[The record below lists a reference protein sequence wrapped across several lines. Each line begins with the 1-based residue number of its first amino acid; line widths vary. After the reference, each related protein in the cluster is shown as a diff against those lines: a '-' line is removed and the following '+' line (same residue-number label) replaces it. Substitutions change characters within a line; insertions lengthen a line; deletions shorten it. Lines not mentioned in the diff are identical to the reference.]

1 VTDTRGAPLPEISS
15 TESLASRPT
24 PEALFTEGQLSER
37 VRDLAAGLRVGL
49 HVLLHRERHVGVPE
63 PHAQRLPVD
72 LRIAARRGVTVA
84 NVVQV
89 DEREA
94 HALCQRL
101 EPAGDHAGVRRP
113 PVLPAEQRPVILM
126 VRPVFLAFG
135 VKAAALRAPVTAAL
149 APGVRP

>member
-1 VTDTRGAPLPEISS
+1 
-15 TESLASRPT
+15 
-24 PEALFTEGQLSER
+24 
-37 VRDLAAGLRVGL
+37 
-49 HVLLHRERHVGVPE
+49 
-63 PHAQRLPVD
+63 
-72 LRIAARRGVTVA
+72 VA

-89 DEREA
+89 DQPEA
-94 HALCQRL
+94 HALCQPL

-135 VKAAALRAPVTAAL
+135 VKAAALRAAVTAAL

>member
-1 VTDTRGAPLPEISS
+1 
-15 TESLASRPT
+15 
-24 PEALFTEGQLSER
+24 
-37 VRDLAAGLRVGL
+37 VRDLAARLRVGL

-89 DEREA
+89 DQREA
-94 HALCQRL
+94 HALCQPL

-126 VRPVFLAFG
+126 VRPCSLLSAIE
-135 VKAAALRAPVTAAL
+135 
-149 APGVRP
+149 